1 MLVISKYL
9 IAKISFVV
17 LSVSTVLLYILARNG
32 TMTAVFGPMLAYVV
46 YLLNFALLITSILF
60 YIWQR
65 AHKDTPQKD
74 RLEALETYARLEN
87 DGLLISG
94 AATIIEIEADSFW
107 RLKEYG
113 ETITIPINTMNP
125 LRLPPVGTRATFA
138 PIGNK
143 DNRAIGVIT
152 EITNGR
158 MTVAP
163 APTSKPSKPKL
174 TAKTMTS
181 N

>member
-1 MLVISKYL
+1 MFKFHLSRVLAITFSLTTSVIIVLFYVYQSNPFPTIAIAFIVVIGNFFCLV
-9 IAKISFVV
+9 
-17 LSVSTVLLYILARNG
+17 VSL
-32 TMTAVFGPMLAYVV
+32 F
-46 YLLNFALLITSILF
+46 F

-74 RLEALETYARLEN
+74 RLEALETYARLDN
-87 DGLLISG
+87 DGLLISS
-94 AATIIEIEADSFW
+94 AVTIIEIEADSFW

-113 ETITIPINTMNP
+113 ETITIPINAMNP

-143 DNRAIGVIT
+143 DNRVIGVIT
-152 EITNGR
+152 EITNGK
-158 MTVAP
+158 MTITP
-163 APTSKPSKPKL
+163 APTIKPSKPKL
-174 TAKTMTS
+174 TAKTTTS

>member
-1 MLVISKYL
+1 MLMISKCL

-17 LSVSTVLLYILARNG
+17 FSASTVLLYILARNG
-32 TMTAVFGPMLAYVV
+32 TMTAVFGPMLACVV
-46 YLLNFALLITSILF
+46 YLLNFALLIVSTLF

-74 RLEALETYARLEN
+74 RLEALETYARLDN
-87 DGLLISG
+87 DGLLISS
-94 AATIIEIEADSFW
+94 AVTIIEIEADSFW

-113 ETITIPINTMNP
+113 ETITIPINAMNP

-158 MTVAP
+158 MTVTP
-163 APTSKPSKPKL
+163 APTTKPSRPQL
-174 TAKTMTS
+174 TTKTTTS

>member
-1 MLVISKYL
+1 MISKYL

-17 LSVSTVLLYILARNG
+17 LSVSTVLLYVLARNG

-46 YLLNFALLITSILF
+46 YLLIASTLF

-74 RLEALETYARLEN
+74 RLEALETYARLDN
-87 DGLLISG
+87 DGLLISS
-94 AATIIEIEADSFW
+94 AVTIIEIEADSFW

-143 DNRAIGVIT
+143 DNRVIGVIT

-158 MTVAP
+158 MTVAL
-163 APTSKPSKPKL
+163 APTIKPSKPKL
-174 TAKTMTS
+174 TAKTTTS

>member
-1 MLVISKYL
+1 MISKYL

-17 LSVSTVLLYILARNG
+17 FSVSTVLLYILARNG

-74 RLEALETYARLEN
+74 RLEVLETYARLDN

-94 AATIIEIEADSFW
+94 AVTIIEIGADSFW

-113 ETITIPINTMNP
+113 ETITIPINAMNP

-138 PIGNK
+138 PIGNR
-143 DNRAIGVIT
+143 DNQVIGVIT
-152 EITNGR
+152 ELTNGK

-163 APTSKPSKPKL
+163 ALTSKPSKPKL